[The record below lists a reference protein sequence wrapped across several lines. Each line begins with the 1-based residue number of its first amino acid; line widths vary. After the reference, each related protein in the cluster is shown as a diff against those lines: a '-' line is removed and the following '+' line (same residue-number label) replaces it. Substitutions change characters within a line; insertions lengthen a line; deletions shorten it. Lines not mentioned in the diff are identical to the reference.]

1 MQALADWDSQLI
13 VMRIKTGRK
22 QIFQYVKNYLQLTV
36 GAVILAVNFNVFMA
50 PQNIA
55 PGGISGATLMITHY
69 TGWSD
74 GLILL
79 LLQIGMI
86 FLGFWFLG
94 RFQFLF
100 KAIYVA
106 LIFSSGVEILK
117 PFLPPQGITNDLLLN
132 SIFGGLVGG
141 IGGGLVFWGG
151 SSVAGTGVI
160 SRIIQLKTGVPLSQL
175 YIFVDGLVIL
185 LQALVLGWDRAL
197 YSMIMLFIN
206 GLASDYVL
214 EGPSV
219 ISTVFVITRH
229 PEEISSAL
237 MEQLHVG
244 VTSWHGTGMFTHQE
258 RTMLFCTVSRFE
270 KNALKQMVHEIDP
283 SAFIV
288 VGSGHQA
295 VGGVVRARGN
305 NKQNNLDSTQNHV
318 K

>member
-1 MQALADWDSQLI
+1 
-13 VMRIKTGRK
+13 MRIRTDQK
-22 QIFQYVKNYLQLTV
+22 QVLQYIKNYLQLTV
-36 GAVILAVNFNVFMA
+36 GAVILAVSFNVFMA
-50 PQNIA
+50 PQQIS
-55 PGGISGATLMITHY
+55 PGGITGLTLIITNY
-69 TGWSD
+69 TDWSD

-79 LLQIGMI
+79 ILQILMI

-106 LIFSSGVEILK
+106 LIFSFGVEILK

-141 IGGGLVFWGG
+141 IGGGIVFWGG

-175 YIFVDGLVIL
+175 YIFVDGFIIL
-185 LQALVLGWDRAL
+185 LQALVLGWDLAL

-229 PEEISSAL
+229 PEEISTAL

-244 VTSWHGTGMFTHQE
+244 VTSWNGTGMFTHQE

-295 VGGVVRARGN
+295 VGGVLRARAN
-305 NKQNNLDSTQNHV
+305 REPEDSNSLENQENFS
-318 K
+318 